1 MKRDIQAEREA
12 IDRAV
17 EGRTLLDAFSQTV
30 EEHRADKALSWK
42 SAEGWQSLTWGE
54 YRDQVRAAALG
65 LTALGFQPNEFAVIM
80 SRNRP
85 EHLIADLGVMHARG
99 TAVSLYNTLAPEQI
113 QYIAAHCNAAIAFV
127 EDGDFLEKFR
137 SIRHQ
142 VPNLRRVIV
151 MEPSNADDDWV
162 VSWNQLMQ
170 LGSEE
175 DSRDP
180 GAFDRMWHQVS
191 PEDLATLVY
200 TSGTTGPPKGVMD
213 TQRQVLW
220 MTECGFLPTRPGHR
234 HISYLPL
241 AHAYERYVG
250 HWHAI
255 RWASSVYTCPDPAQ
269 LFGYAV
275 DVRPTGMTGVPRVWE
290 KLHAALTAAIAAE
303 PDEQR
308 RAAVEEAIAV
318 GRVVVR
324 LRHRGETIPPDT
336 EAKFQQRK
344 PILDSLRVKVGIDK
358 CEFAVT
364 GAAPITID
372 VIEFF
377 QAIGLQMVE
386 GWGMTEA
393 TVAGLFAPSYDR
405 PRNGTVGTALP
416 GVEIRVADDGEML
429 MRGGNVTQGY
439 YKDPDKTAETID
451 AEGWLHTGDVVEMDP
466 DGYVKIIDRKKE
478 LIITAGGKNISPANL
493 ETLLKQHPLVGQAC
507 AIGDRRPF
515 VSALIVL
522 DQEVAPLWAEQRGI
536 ESSSMAELVG
546 HPEVLIEIQKAVDD
560 CNRHVARVE
569 SIRKFTILPVE
580 WTALSEELTP
590 TFKLKRRVINAKYA
604 SEIESMYSSAMP
616 SSGLAEAHGIKA
628 TL

>member
-1 MKRDIQAEREA
+1 MGRDVLAEREA

-30 EEHRADKALSWK
+30 DEYRAEKALSWK
-42 SAEGWQSLTWGE
+42 NAEGWQSLTWGE
-54 YRDQVRAAALG
+54 YRDQVQVAALG
-65 LTALGFQPNEFAVIM
+65 LIALGLQPKEFAVIM

-85 EHLIADLGVMHARG
+85 EHMIADLGVMHARG

-113 QYIAAHCNAAIAFV
+113 QYIAGHSNAAVAFV
-127 EDGDFLEKFR
+127 EDGAFLEKFR
-137 SIRHQ
+137 SIRNQ
-142 VPNLRRVIV
+142 LPDLRRVIV

-162 VSWNQLMQ
+162 VSWDRLMQ
-170 LGSEE
+170 LGREE

-180 GAFDRMWHQVS
+180 GAFDRMWHQVA

-269 LFGYAV
+269 LFAYAAE
-275 DVRPTGMTGVPRVWE
+275 VRPTGMTGVPRVWE
-290 KLHAALTAAIAAE
+290 KLYAALSAGIAAE

-308 RAAVEEAIAV
+308 RAAVEKAIAV
-318 GRVVVR
+318 GREIVR
-324 LRHRGETIPPDT
+324 RRQRGEPIGPET
-336 EAKFQQRK
+336 EAKLQQCK
-344 PILDSLRVKVGIDK
+344 PILDALRARVGIDK

-364 GAAPITID
+364 GAAPINIE

-377 QAIGLQMVE
+377 QAIGLPMVE

-429 MRGGNVTQGY
+429 VRGGNVTQGY
-439 YKDPDKTAETID
+439 YKDPEKTAETID
-451 AEGWLHTGDVVEMDP
+451 AEGWLHTGDIVEMDP

-522 DQEVAPLWAEQRGI
+522 DQEVAPLWAKQHRI
-536 ESSSMAELVG
+536 EFSSMADLAG
-546 HPEVLIEIQKAVDD
+546 RQEVLAEVQKAVED
-560 CNRHVARVE
+560 CNRRVARVE

-580 WTALSEELTP
+580 WTAQSEELTP
-590 TFKLKRRVINAKYA
+590 TLKLKRRVIHAKYA
-604 SEIESMYSSAMP
+604 PEIELMYSTPMR
-616 SSGLAEAHGIKA
+616 SSERVEAA
-628 TL
+628 F